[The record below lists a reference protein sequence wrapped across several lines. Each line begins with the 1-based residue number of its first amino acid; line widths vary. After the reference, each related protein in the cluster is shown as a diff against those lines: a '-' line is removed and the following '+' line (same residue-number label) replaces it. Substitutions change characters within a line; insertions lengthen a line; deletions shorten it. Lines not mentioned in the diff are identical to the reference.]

1 MEISSFPQIVPGDL
15 SPGTPFSVT
24 SAHTRLVSQRE
35 TKSLRDRN
43 IPMNWNVA
51 PWWRKSFLPSA
62 GRPDMPQHFRPAQ
75 FLSIALKRREAYFE
89 RNQ

>member
-1 MEISSFPQIVPGDL
+1 
-15 SPGTPFSVT
+15 
-24 SAHTRLVSQRE
+24 
-35 TKSLRDRN
+35 
-43 IPMNWNVA
+43 MNWNVA